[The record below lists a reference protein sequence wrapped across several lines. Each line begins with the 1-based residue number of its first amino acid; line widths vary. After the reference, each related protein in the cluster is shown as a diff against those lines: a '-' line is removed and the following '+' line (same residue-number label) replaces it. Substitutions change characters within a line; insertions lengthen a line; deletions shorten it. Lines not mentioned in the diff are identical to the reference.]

1 MYISII
7 VELNYKNILLAIL
20 YIHQFTFISSSVNN
34 PTLIRELYR
43 IKKKKESKGCI
54 WFEIEKAIY
63 IASGTDP
70 VE

>member
-7 VELNYKNILLAIL
+7 VELNYKSILLAIL

-43 IKKKKESKGCI
+43 IKKKKKAKGVYGLKLKKQYTLLQGQI
-54 WFEIEKAIY
+54 Q
-63 IASGTDP
+63 
-70 VE
+70 